1 MIETKICKWCGKEF
15 EKVGKQQFCSDE
27 CRSESK
33 RAACIRRNEKAARKK
48 KYKFDDTKLNEKIAE
63 ANRRGIS
70 YGELMAEKYKAQSRI
85 SLEELVDQV
94 KKVIYISGKVTGD
107 KNYKAKF
114 KEAEEK
120 IRKMYPAAT
129 IVNPVAADFPD
140 TYDWADC
147 MRECMHMLKKC
158 NAIYFIDDWQESAGA
173 CIERATAL
181 RLELERIEE
190 GA

>member
-27 CRSESK
+27 CKSESK
-33 RAACIRRNEKAARKK
+33 QTTCIRRNEKAAIKK

-70 YGELMAEKYKAQSRI
+70 YGELQAEKYKAESRI
-85 SLEELVDQV
+85 VLEELVDQV

-107 KNYKAKF
+107 KNYKKKF

-120 IRKMYPAAT
+120 IKKRYPAAT
-129 IVNPVAADFPD
+129 IVNPVAAGFPD

-158 NAIYFIDDWQESAGA
+158 NAIYFLEDWQESAGA

-181 RLELERIEE
+181 RLELEKIEE